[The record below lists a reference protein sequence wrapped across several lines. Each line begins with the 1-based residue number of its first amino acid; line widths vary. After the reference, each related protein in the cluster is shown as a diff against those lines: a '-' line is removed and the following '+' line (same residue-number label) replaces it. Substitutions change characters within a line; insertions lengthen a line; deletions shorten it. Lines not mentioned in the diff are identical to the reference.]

1 MMAAV
6 VALPFRLLDVFTD
19 GPFTGNQLCVCPD
32 AGGVDPATMQ
42 ALAAEIGFSET
53 TFVTDVRPD
62 GYSVRIFTPDAELP
76 FAGHPTLGTA
86 FALVSEGAVPRSC
99 VQVCAAGEIPVE
111 VDLTAARAVMRQ
123 LPATFGPRV
132 LDREV
137 IAAAVGLSPND
148 VDPHRPATVVSTG
161 LRHLLVPLA
170 SASAVRGAR
179 RDPDRVRA
187 LAESVSAEGLYLF
200 AGTPPETITARF
212 FDRGEGVGE
221 DAATGSAAGP
231 LGAYLA
237 SFSTLG
243 PTTVVVRQ
251 GDEIGRPSL
260 LEVES
265 DPGGRSVVVSG
276 GVRLVGRGE
285 FVLPD

>member
-32 AGGVDPATMQ
+32 AAGLDPATMQ
-42 ALAAEIGFSET
+42 TLAAEIGFSET
-53 TFVTDVRPD
+53 TFVTEVRRD
-62 GYSVRIFTPDAELP
+62 RYAARIFTPEAELP

-86 FALVSEGAVPRSC
+86 FALVSEGRVAPSC
-99 VQVCAAGEIPVE
+99 VQECAAGEIPVE
-111 VDLTAARAVMRQ
+111 VDLEAGRAVMRQ
-123 LPATFGPRV
+123 LPASFGPRV
-132 LDREV
+132 LDRD
-137 IAAAVGLSPND
+137 AVAGAIGVSPD
-148 VDPHRPATVVSTG
+148 DLDTHLPATVGSTG
-161 LRHLLVPLA
+161 LRHLLVPLG

-179 RDPDRVRA
+179 RLPDRVRA
-187 LAESVSAEGLYLF
+187 LAESVGAEGVYLF
-200 AGTPPETITARF
+200 AGRPPETITARF

-237 SFSTLG
+237 SYAGPG
-243 PTTVVVRQ
+243 PTKVLIRQ
-251 GDEIGRPSL
+251 GVEIGRPSL

-265 DPGGRSVVVSG
+265 DPEGRAVFVSG
-276 GVRLVGRGE
+276 AVRLVGRGE
-285 FVLPD
+285 FVLPA